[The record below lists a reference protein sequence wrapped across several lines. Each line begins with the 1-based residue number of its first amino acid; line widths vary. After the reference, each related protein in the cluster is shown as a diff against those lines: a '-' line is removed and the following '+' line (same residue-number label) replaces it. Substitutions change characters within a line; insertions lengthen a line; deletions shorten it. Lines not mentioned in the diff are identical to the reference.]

1 MQTSSPVSPE
11 VRKAEAERRLQVL
24 LKHPTHPSVANV
36 NASALNYVEAAEY
49 SLSVGC
55 PLLALYQIGVAE
67 GIATALR
74 EVAGVASGLK
84 EYAVLTAV
92 LRKVMEIRCRVARK
106 YPESPTKLRESE
118 EVEIPIQ

>member
-1 MQTSSPVSPE
+1 
-11 VRKAEAERRLQVL
+11 
-24 LKHPTHPSVANV
+24 
-36 NASALNYVEAAEY
+36 
-49 SLSVGC
+49 
-55 PLLALYQIGVAE
+55 VAE